1 MRRLAMALNLTI
13 ITFLLSECTSAPSLE
28 RAQPPTATQ
37 QSANSQEYSD
47 ACAIVAT
54 GADRNGQRLP
64 KRAVKAI
71 KTELATRQV
80 DCSAYRNPNYSS
92 PPAKQ

>member
-1 MRRLAMALNLTI
+1 MRRLAMGLNLTI
-13 ITFLLSECTSAPSLE
+13 VTFLLSACMSAPTLE
-28 RAQPPTATQ
+28 TAQQTTAPQ
-37 QSANSQEYSD
+37 QAANSQEYSD

-71 KTELATRQV
+71 KAELASRQV
-80 DCSAYRNPNYSS
+80 DCSAYGSPNYSS
-92 PPAKQ
+92 PPAKE